1 MTQSRKIQAQRKVVL
16 EELKKN
22 SNAMI
27 FGLLAD
33 ILSIERE
40 HRDNK
45 HGVRE
50 SIKTAIDRTAD
61 HDLPVDR
68 QL

>member
-1 MTQSRKIQAQRKVVL
+1 MPVRQRVNTQRKVVL
-16 EELKKN
+16 EQLKAN
-22 SNAMI
+22 SDDTI
-27 FGLLAD
+27 FGLLSD

-50 SIKTAIDRTAD
+50 AIKSVIDRVAD
-61 HDLPVDR
+61 HDLSDE
-68 QL
+68 